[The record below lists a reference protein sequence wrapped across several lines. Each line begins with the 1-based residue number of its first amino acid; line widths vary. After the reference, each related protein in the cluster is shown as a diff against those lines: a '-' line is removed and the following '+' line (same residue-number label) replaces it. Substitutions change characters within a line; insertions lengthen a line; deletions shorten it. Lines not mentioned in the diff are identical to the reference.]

1 MLLVENIESPA
12 PVKNKNCICRNPK
25 EKNEIDQIPPDD
37 SAKLELCKRCCFN
50 GKCTINQLLKICQED
65 PDIIM
70 DVFKM
75 ATADEKCL
83 PEVELT
89 YDQPQNKDD
98 NSDKNVDPQ
107 NKYHFLMVDN
117 STSLYVVQQQVP
129 DNFRAAEQGDK
140 KEDIAEIKEECNHET
155 EDQERSQE
163 IIEALL
169 QNKENLS
176 KGILKTSQSKY
187 QKDISI
193 KTKTASMEKLID
205 RIRNLLWTDSDDQI
219 MPEINVRKSRKKSI
233 RKNYEQLVS
242 PDTEKSTSEDE
253 QEKGKNI
260 YWTPSYFEDEDTILI
275 PRVQQNWQTS
285 PDNSELSSL
294 MNTPSTYLESLIKK
308 HKNRHSSRRHGTIT
322 TVIGKNVEARD
333 KVSRKHWSR
342 CFACFKCKKKTKPDT
357 KLSNV
362 LEIANETEDTASYN
376 SEE

>member
-169 QNKENLS
+169 QNKEYNIRSIMKSSIRSSES
-176 KGILKTSQSKY
+176 KEETSSTSHTKSVSTGEGVILEKPR
-187 QKDISI
+187 SI
-193 KTKTASMEKLID
+193 
-205 RIRNLLWTDSDDQI
+205 LWSDSDDQTE
-219 MPEINVRKSRKKSI
+219 PPINPRRIRRKNNASWDKSI
-233 RKNYEQLVS
+233 SGE
-242 PDTEKSTSEDE
+242 E
-253 QEKGKNI
+253 QEKSKNI
-260 YWTPSYFEDEDTILI
+260 VWSSESYQGSEETVRLHQLPKNWHITPSSSD
-275 PRVQQNWQTS
+275 V
-285 PDNSELSSL
+285 SSL
-294 MNTPSTYLESLIKK
+294 DNTPSSFLELVIKK
-308 HKNRHSSRRHGTIT
+308 KKEQLSSEQLDPVKTLVGVGEGGEDKGRR
-322 TVIGKNVEARD
+322 NY
-333 KVSRKHWSR
+333 WSR
-342 CFACFKCKKKTKPDT
+342 CLNCFKCKKKTKADT
-357 KLSNV
+357 KSFYV
-362 LEIANETEDTASYN
+362 LESTNEEDD
-376 SEE
+376 